1 MKLIPFTQ
9 CLDVNLYDK
18 SNVNII
24 ALHETGHLITMYA
37 MDMMNYFL
45 SITIQAGDHTNE
57 VTGAPDKVGGC
68 TYVTQD
74 LMDRMLKFSKE
85 LAIIPDSGAALTKTV
100 RKTRLEGA
108 VLYLPNICRLFGG
121 GAICRHYGMP
131 DEGLCEIDY
140 NHIDLLLSG
149 LGLPNQR
156 ETIRPLVDMYLSTV
170 FLSFDLLAKAIY
182 KNLVANG
189 TLNKE
194 EVMQIIAEWE
204 DYKLFVQN
212 T

>member
-18 SNVNII
+18 SKVNII

-140 NHIDLLLSG
+140 NHIDLLLRG

>member
-1 MKLIPFTQ
+1 MKLIPFSQ

-18 SNVNII
+18 SKVNII
-24 ALHETGHLITMYA
+24 ALHETGHLIVMYA
-37 MDMMNYFL
+37 MDMMNYF
-45 SITIQAGDHTNE
+45 STITIQAGEHTNE
-57 VTGAPDKVGGC
+57 VTGAPNQLSGRTD
-68 TYVTQD
+68 VTQE

-140 NHIDLLLSG
+140 SHINLLLSG

-156 ETIRPLVDMYLSTV
+156 ETIRPLVDMYLSTA

-189 TLNKE
+189 TLNKDQ
-194 EVMQIIAEWE
+194 VMQIIAEWE
-204 DYKLFVQN
+204 DYKL
-212 T
+212 

>member
-1 MKLIPFTQ
+1 MKLIPFSQ

-18 SNVNII
+18 SKVNII

-37 MDMMNYFL
+37 MDMMNYF
-45 SITIQAGDHTNE
+45 STITIQAGEHTNE
-57 VTGAPDKVGGC
+57 VTGAPNQLSGC
-68 TYVTQD
+68 TDVTQE
-74 LMDRMLKFSKE
+74 LMDRMIQFSKE

-100 RKTRLEGA
+100 RKTKIEGA
-108 VLYLPNICRLFGG
+108 ALYLPNICRLFGG

-140 NHIDLLLSG
+140 SHIDLLLSG

-204 DYKLFVQN
+204 DYKLFNQK

>member
-18 SNVNII
+18 SKVNII

-37 MDMMNYFL
+37 MDMMNYFS

-100 RKTRLEGA
+100 RKTRIEGA
-108 VLYLPNICRLFGG
+108 ALYLPNICRLFGG

>member
-182 KNLVANG
+182 KNLVDNG

-204 DYKLFVQN
+204 DYKLFNQN